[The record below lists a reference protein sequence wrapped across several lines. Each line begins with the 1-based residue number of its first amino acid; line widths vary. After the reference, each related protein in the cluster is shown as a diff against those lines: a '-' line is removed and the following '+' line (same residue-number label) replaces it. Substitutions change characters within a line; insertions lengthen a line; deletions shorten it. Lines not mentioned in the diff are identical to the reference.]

1 MMFCTFIE
9 VGFKEIISKPKAKKV
24 LKIKPITASSLS
36 LEIDL
41 IHKMESAAK
50 MPAKKAPKA

>member
-1 MMFCTFIE
+1 MIFCTFIE

-36 LEIDL
+36 LEMDL

-50 MPAKKAPKA
+50 IPAKKAPKA

>member
-9 VGFKEIISKPKAKKV
+9 VGFKEMISKPKAKKV

-36 LEIDL
+36 LEMDL

>member
-36 LEIDL
+36 FEIDL
-41 IHKMESAAK
+41 IHKIESAAK
-50 MPAKKAPKA
+50 IPAKKAPKA